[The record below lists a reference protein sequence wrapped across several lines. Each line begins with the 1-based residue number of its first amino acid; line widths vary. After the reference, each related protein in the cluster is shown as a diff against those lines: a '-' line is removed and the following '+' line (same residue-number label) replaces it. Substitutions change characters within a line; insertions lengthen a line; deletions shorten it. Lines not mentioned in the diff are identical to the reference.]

1 LDCKNET
8 IVAILARTEEKISPG
23 SERYLMNNASR
34 SSPNLSSHFLRS
46 EVTKHL
52 VFHLWT
58 MTLSPLAPLSQI
70 QIAPLT
76 RDDLI
81 LEKPDDFV
89 VDEVLLEAF
98 EAAWIEHLNKP
109 AGSAAAATTAAAQPP
124 PLQGRHE
131 ERILKLQQE
140 AEALKQSKDSVEA
153 ELKRQAAFLRAS
165 RDEMEASFTAK
176 LQQAADEQA
185 AIRTKL
191 TCKLDSVA
199 MTSTLAQ
206 STVPWLQFV
215 SKLDECISSSD
226 SPNNHP
232 SPEDDDWSSKIGI
245 GKPSAR
251 ALFLARSLLR
261 KSDGDNKASSD
272 APFTMQQLQSAA
284 YRIDQ
289 VLLKRHVQML
299 EAEID
304 RYERLGDLH
313 PDVGVILNEARVW
326 DILPPPQQP
335 LASDPVKEPLI
346 DARAASTL
354 EQRLEP

>member
-1 LDCKNET
+1 MILNERRQPT
-8 IVAILARTEEKISPG
+8 IAETFGLIFCDW
-23 SERYLMNNASR
+23 
-34 SSPNLSSHFLRS
+34 LSQPIALFLLC
-46 EVTKHL
+46 EP
-52 VFHLWT
+52 

-76 RDDLI
+76 RDDLM

-98 EAAWIEHLNKP
+98 EAAWIEHLNGP
-109 AGSAAAATTAAAQPP
+109 AATTATTAAQPP

-191 TCKLDSVA
+191 TSKLDSVA

-261 KSDGDNKASSD
+261 KSDGDKTASSD
-272 APFTMQQLQSAA
+272 APFTMQQLHSAA

-313 PDVGVILNEARVW
+313 QDVGVILNEARVW

-335 LASDPVKEPLI
+335 LAYHPVQEPPTN
-346 DARAASTL
+346 ARAASTL